1 MVGMEQL
8 IAMLHT
14 ALRNKTVFYGKQPEL
29 SLVSLLHQMQGTELP
44 DGPAADSLLIEEDP
58 LVALPSVPVLPP
70 EWDRCG

>member
-14 ALRNKTVFYGKQPEL
+14 ALRNKTVFYGKQLEL

-44 DGPAADSLLIEEDP
+44 DG
-58 LVALPSVPVLPP
+58 ALPADLLL
-70 EWDRCG
+70 